1 MESKY
6 LLRYINDTFDVD
18 SNERLFYQGVIAGS
32 EFLTYNALKLYVAIN
47 VEFGTDAALGTALNN
62 HVALYDDGNVL
73 FFTMRN
79 IALVGDVADNFTF
92 PNNVASKDLYFSR
105 IVVTGY
111 EFMRFD
117 GYRVTL
123 I

>member
-1 MESKY
+1 MESTY
-6 LLRYINDTFDVD
+6 LLRYINNTFDVD
-18 SNERLFYQGVIAGS
+18 SNDRLFYQGAIAGS
-32 EFLTYNALKLYVAIN
+32 EFVTYNALKLYVAIN

-79 IALVGDVADNFTF
+79 IALVGDVTDNFTF
-92 PNNVASKDLYFSR
+92 PNNVVSGNLYFSR

>member
-6 LLRYINDTFDVD
+6 LLRYINNTFDVD
-18 SNERLFYQGVIAGS
+18 SNKRLFYQGLIAGS
-32 EFLTYNALKLYVAIN
+32 EFVTYNALKLYVAIN

-73 FFTMRN
+73 FFTLRN
-79 IALVGDVADNFTF
+79 IALVGDVTDNFTF
-92 PNNVASKDLYFSR
+92 PNNVYSQDLYFSR

-117 GYRVTL
+117 GYRITL